1 MEDLRKGF
9 LFAALILAGL
19 VVLVELGSSLI
30 NLPSGGTT
38 ASLASLIP
46 KNPDD
51 EINQAYQDLDSSE
64 LNNLLGHGKPPGY
77 GIPALAVVD
86 GSLFF
91 TVALVALSLLLR
103 ERLHARIQGVVT
115 LIYALLV
122 LLGAIAGFFTV
133 LAVLLIMVA
142 LLLAVPFGT
151 LTYLAIYGF
160 FPSGAA
166 STVLALL
173 MALKIGFVVCLLLAQ
188 QRFLQNKG
196 LVLLILT
203 SFLGNVVVSFLHG
216 FVPGFLVSI
225 SDALAG
231 LVMILIGAIW
241 ALLLLIFSLGGVFRA
256 LKLSRV

>member
-1 MEDLRKGF
+1 VEDLRKGF

-19 VVLVELGSSLI
+19 VVLLELGSSLI

-38 ASLASLIP
+38 ASLSSLIP

-51 EINQAYQDLDSSE
+51 EVYQAYQDLDPSE
-64 LNNLLGHGKPPGY
+64 LNQLLGRGKPPGY
-77 GIPALAVVD
+77 GIPSLAVVD

-103 ERLHARIQGVVT
+103 ERLHARIQGLLTFV
-115 LIYALLV
+115 YALLV

-133 LAVLLIMVA
+133 LAALLIMVA

-160 FPSGAA
+160 FPSGVA
-166 STVLALL
+166 SSVLALI
-173 MALKIGFVVCLLLAQ
+173 MALKVGFVVCLLLAQ

-203 SFLGNVVVSFLHG
+203 SFLGNVVVSFLHS

-225 SDALAG
+225 SDAVAG
-231 LVMILIGAIW
+231 LIMILIGAIW
-241 ALLLLIFSLGGVFRA
+241 ALLLLIFSIGGVFRA